1 VVDEPVASDLYPPEV
16 VGTPAHASAVEAT
29 SGSPT
34 EISELLTPEPADN
47 PPADNPPVDISAE
60 PSTPPAD
67 PGSRSSPPSRGSHR
81 RTKAAKSDPSS
92 LKTPKKRKPPR
103 PFWVEAVILL
113 SIAAVIAVAVH
124 SFLFQAF
131 FIPSGS
137 MENTLHV
144 GDRVLVNRLS
154 YKVGHV
160 QRGQIVVF
168 SGVDSWT
175 PEGSISRPH
184 NPVLKEL
191 QKVGGYL
198 GFAPTGD
205 TDFIKRVIGIPGDHV
220 TCCDAQGRIK
230 VNGKA
235 LDENY
240 LSSGAE
246 PDPHATTTQVN
257 AGIPFDITVPPGQ
270 LWVEGDHRDNSADS
284 RSHTGNPGGG
294 TIPIK
299 KVVGRAFVVV
309 WPVSHWRGLSIPGSY
324 HALSNTTTA
333 ALPTAT
339 GLAAVVPLAL
349 VRRRRRRRLR
359 SRAT

>member
-1 VVDEPVASDLYPPEV
+1 
-16 VGTPAHASAVEAT
+16 
-29 SGSPT
+29 
-34 EISELLTPEPADN
+34 
-47 PPADNPPVDISAE
+47 
-60 PSTPPAD
+60 
-67 PGSRSSPPSRGSHR
+67 
-81 RTKAAKSDPSS
+81 
-92 LKTPKKRKPPR
+92 
-103 PFWVEAVILL
+103 
-113 SIAAVIAVAVH
+113 
-124 SFLFQAF
+124 
-131 FIPSGS
+131 

-175 PEGSISRPH
+175 PEGSVSRPH
-184 NPVLKEL
+184 NPVLREL

-205 TDFIKRVIGIPGDHV
+205 TDFIKRVIGMPGDHV

-240 LSSGAE
+240 LSSGPE

-294 TIPIK
+294 TIPIN

-339 GLAAVVPLAL
+339 GLAAVAPLAL